1 VQRFGKLLLRLS
13 VAERREHVADT
24 RRRRGADIYMTEF
37 DRIFRHFYFRDI
49 ANELAKGDE
58 EAAIFLDE
66 TDGWTDSSF
75 KSDSV
80 QTNRRLMF
88 FSPLKTTGS
97 AMPLRD
103 DQTTADWSK
112 IKHDGPW
119 ECGTVACW
127 YADFDP

>member
-1 VQRFGKLLLRLS
+1 
-13 VAERREHVADT
+13 
-24 RRRRGADIYMTEF
+24 MTEF

-88 FSPLKTTGS
+88 FSPLKTT

-112 IKHDGPW
+112 ITHDGPW

-127 YADFDP
+127 YADFNP